1 MLKRVLTFLYV
12 INIMLITKKEV
23 SKMEMKFSKEDSIK
37 FIEEYYKKYEQRDIK
52 AKIKS
57 QKTTCG
63 YGMREMDTCTTSVVI
78 EEEIE
83 VMGIK
88 TKTSEVLPE
97 DNLLGIF
104 KTVLEENG
112 FDVTKVEF
120 DDGINTSWE
129 GCYMN
134 EHQVSKVY
142 CKGVI
147 LNVKR
152 NTKQKTI
159 GGK

>member
-1 MLKRVLTFLYV
+1 
-12 INIMLITKKEV
+12 
-23 SKMEMKFSKEDSIK
+23 MEMRFSKDDSIK
-37 FIEEYYKKYEQRDIK
+37 VIEEYYKKFEQKVVK

-57 QKTTCG
+57 QNGSCG
-63 YGMREMDTCTTSVVI
+63 YGMAEIDTCYTNVVI

-88 TKTSEVLPE
+88 TKTIEMVLE
-97 DNLLGIF
+97 KNLLGIF
-104 KTVLEENG
+104 KAVLEEYG

-134 EHQVSKVY
+134 EHQVSRVY

-147 LNVKR
+147 LNVKK
-152 NTKQKTI
+152 NNKQKTI

>member
-1 MLKRVLTFLYV
+1 
-12 INIMLITKKEV
+12 
-23 SKMEMKFSKEDSIK
+23 MEMKFSKEDSIK

-52 AKIKS
+52 VKIKS

-63 YGMREMDTCTTSVVI
+63 YGMGEMDTCTTSVVI

-129 GCYMN
+129 GYYMN

-159 GGK
+159 GEK

>member
-1 MLKRVLTFLYV
+1 M
-12 INIMLITKKEV
+12 I
-23 SKMEMKFSKEDSIK
+23 KMEMKFSKEDSIK
-37 FIEEYYKKYEQRDIK
+37 FIEEYYKKHEQRDIK

-57 QKTTCG
+57 QKGTCG
-63 YGMREMDTCTTSVVI
+63 YGMSEMDTCYTGVVI

-88 TKTSEVLPE
+88 TKTNEVLPE
-97 DNLLGIF
+97 ANLLGIF
-104 KTVLEENG
+104 KTVLEDYG
-112 FDVTKVEF
+112 FDVTKFEF

-142 CKGVI
+142 CKGII
-147 LNVKR
+147 LNVKK
-152 NTKQKTI
+152 NNKQKTI

>member
-1 MLKRVLTFLYV
+1 
-12 INIMLITKKEV
+12 
-23 SKMEMKFSKEDSIK
+23 MEMKFSKEDSIK

-63 YGMREMDTCTTSVVI
+63 YGMGEMDTCTTSVVI

-104 KTVLEENG
+104 KSVLEENG

>member
-1 MLKRVLTFLYV
+1 M
-12 INIMLITKKEV
+12 I
-23 SKMEMKFSKEDSIK
+23 KMEMKFSKEDSIK

-52 AKIKS
+52 VKIKS

-63 YGMREMDTCTTSVVI
+63 YGMGEMDTCTTSVVI

-129 GCYMN
+129 GYYMN

-159 GGK
+159 GEK

>member
-1 MLKRVLTFLYV
+1 M
-12 INIMLITKKEV
+12 I
-23 SKMEMKFSKEDSIK
+23 KMEMKFSKEDSIK

-63 YGMREMDTCTTSVVI
+63 YGMGEMDTCTTSVVI

-159 GGK
+159 GEK

>member
-1 MLKRVLTFLYV
+1 M
-12 INIMLITKKEV
+12 I
-23 SKMEMKFSKEDSIK
+23 KMEMKFSKEDSIK
-37 FIEEYYKKYEQRDIK
+37 FIEEYYKKHEQRDIK

-63 YGMREMDTCTTSVVI
+63 YGMAEMDTCTTSVVI

-88 TKTSEVLPE
+88 TKTNEVLPE
-97 DNLLGIF
+97 ANLLGIF
-104 KTVLEENG
+104 KTVLEDYG
-112 FDVTKVEF
+112 FDVTKFEF

-147 LNVKR
+147 LNVKK
-152 NTKQKTI
+152 NNKQKTI

>member
-1 MLKRVLTFLYV
+1 M
-12 INIMLITKKEV
+12 I
-23 SKMEMKFSKEDSIK
+23 KMEMKFSKEDSIK

-63 YGMREMDTCTTSVVI
+63 YGMGEMDTCTTSVVI

-120 DDGINTSWE
+120 DNGINTSWE

-159 GGK
+159 GEK

>member
-1 MLKRVLTFLYV
+1 
-12 INIMLITKKEV
+12 
-23 SKMEMKFSKEDSIK
+23 MKFSKEDSIK

-63 YGMREMDTCTTSVVI
+63 YGMGEMDTCTTSVVI

>member
-1 MLKRVLTFLYV
+1 M
-12 INIMLITKKEV
+12 I
-23 SKMEMKFSKEDSIK
+23 KMEMKFSKEDSIK

-63 YGMREMDTCTTSVVI
+63 YGMGEMDTCTTSVVI

-129 GCYMN
+129 GYYMN

-159 GGK
+159 GEK

>member
-1 MLKRVLTFLYV
+1 M
-12 INIMLITKKEV
+12 I
-23 SKMEMKFSKEDSIK
+23 KMEMKFSKEDSIK

-63 YGMREMDTCTTSVVI
+63 YGMGEMDTCTTSVVI
-78 EEEIE
+78 EEELE

-159 GGK
+159 GEK

>member
-1 MLKRVLTFLYV
+1 MLKRVLTFYIV
-12 INIMLITKKEV
+12 INIMLITRKEV
-23 SKMEMKFSKEDSIK
+23 IKMEMRFTKDDSIK
-37 FIEEYYKKYEQRDIK
+37 FIEEYYKKFEQRDIK

-57 QKTTCG
+57 QKGTCG
-63 YGMREMDTCTTSVVI
+63 YGMSEMDTCYTSIAI

-88 TKTSEVLPE
+88 TKTTEILPE
-97 DNLLGIF
+97 NNLLGIF
-104 KTVLEENG
+104 KAVLEEHG
-112 FDVTKVEF
+112 FDVTKAEF
-120 DDGINTSWE
+120 DDGVNTSWE

-134 EHQVSKVY
+134 EHQVSRIY

-147 LNVKR
+147 LNVKK
-152 NTKQKTI
+152 NAKQKTI

>member
-1 MLKRVLTFLYV
+1 
-12 INIMLITKKEV
+12 
-23 SKMEMKFSKEDSIK
+23 MKFSKEDSIK
-37 FIEEYYKKYEQRDIK
+37 FIEEYYKNHEQRDIK

-63 YGMREMDTCTTSVVI
+63 YGMGEMDTCTTSVVI
-78 EEEIE
+78 EEELE

>member
-1 MLKRVLTFLYV
+1 M
-12 INIMLITKKEV
+12 I
-23 SKMEMKFSKEDSIK
+23 KMEMKFSKEDSIK

-63 YGMREMDTCTTSVVI
+63 YGMGEMDTCTTSVVI

-104 KTVLEENG
+104 KTV
-112 FDVTKVEF
+112 V
-120 DDGINTSWE
+120 
-129 GCYMN
+129 
-134 EHQVSKVY
+134 
-142 CKGVI
+142 
-147 LNVKR
+147 
-152 NTKQKTI
+152 
-159 GGK
+159 